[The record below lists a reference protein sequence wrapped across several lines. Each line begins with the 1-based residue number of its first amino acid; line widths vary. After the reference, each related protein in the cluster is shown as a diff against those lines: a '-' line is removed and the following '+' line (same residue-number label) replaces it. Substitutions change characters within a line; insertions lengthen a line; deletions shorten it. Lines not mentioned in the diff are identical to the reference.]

1 MDLTIKSQ
9 TFPFIL
15 KISGN
20 ISQADYEWRIRPIL
34 EEVNSFDLDFVL
46 SKIKSIKEWS
56 RERGQRF
63 RIKANFFFK
72 VVFFLFNKSH

>member
-9 TFPFIL
+9 TFPFVL

-20 ISQADYEWRIRPIL
+20 ISQADYEWRIKPIL
-34 EEVNSFDLDFVL
+34 IDVNSFDLDFVL
-46 SKIKSIKEWS
+46 SKIKNIREWS
-56 RERGQRF
+56 IDRGQQF
-63 RIKANFFFK
+63 KIKASFFFK